1 MFWSYFILCYV
12 DIRYTCGEQCRCV
25 TFLLCFTTHCLREA
39 RTHTRTH
46 THLHFL
52 SHSLAS
58 FGSCLS
64 WACCYLSG
72 TVLPSGIYTTIFLS
86 VLILVLDVSHV
97 PIWGTLWHVP
107 SQAQRFLAW
116 WWLFPPLIWGFVIG
130 VDGFRLPLP
139 YLFCRGLVAGAQFCP
154 LYRLAPFHLGTNC
167 WSLTRRCLCLG
178 RFLWLV
184 ADGLTTLET
193 PFSSVER
200 RLSGWYPFG
209 LLLWAAVVVFPLLL
223 SALRFV
229 YASALRLIPLPW
241 WGFPWLSDGHFLC
254 LRLIFSDCSFWWLPL
269 GST

>member
-1 MFWSYFILCYV
+1 MACAFASAALLGMVVIISTFDLGVCDW
-12 DIRYTCGEQCRCV
+12 CG
-25 TFLLCFTTHCLREA
+25 
-39 RTHTRTH
+39 
-46 THLHFL
+46 
-52 SHSLAS
+52 
-58 FGSCLS
+58 
-64 WACCYLSG
+64 W
-72 TVLPSGIYTTIFLS
+72 
-86 VLILVLDVSHV
+86 
-97 PIWGTLWHVP
+97 
-107 SQAQRFLAW
+107 
-116 WWLFPPLIWGFVIG
+116 FPPTFA
-130 VDGFRLPLP
+130 LPLLLWP
-139 YLFCRGLVAGAQFCP
+139 RTGAQFCP
-154 LYRLAPFHLGTNC
+154 LYLLTPFHLGTNC

-241 WGFPWLSDGHFLC
+241 WWFPWLSDGHFLC